1 MGSEK
6 LLSALLMLSEA
17 CLISQ
22 ELSKS
27 EVSNDWGSST
37 GSKVDHYD
45 ADNNR
50 ADLTAMALQ
59 TALDKVRSLL
69 SDISHAWIHPS
80 DGHFDIV
87 ASLVEHAFDMDLNSA
102 IYWLF
107 LRLGAF

>member
-22 ELSKS
+22 EPSKF
-27 EVSNDWGSST
+27 EVSNDWSSST
-37 GSKVDHYD
+37 GSKVD
-45 ADNNR
+45 NNR
-50 ADLTAMALQ
+50 TDLTAMALQ
-59 TALDKVRSLL
+59 TALDKVRSLV

-80 DGHFDIV
+80 AGHFDVV
-87 ASLVEHAFDMDLNSA
+87 ASLVGHAFDIDLNSA